1 MAFNKKSGSSELI
14 DALKKNKI
22 KDIFVYPGGTIAPI
36 LDLLEKKKI
45 KTFCSRH
52 EQGAGYAALAAS
64 KIKKKTQVCMVSS
77 GPGVTNVVTPVADAY
92 FDSIPMLIITGQVGQ
107 KDMKKS
113 TGLRQRGFQE
123 VDTISLFK
131 SIVKASFQPKR
142 PEEVYKIIDKA
153 FQISIMGRPGPVL
166 IDMPMNIQRGFLK
179 NKRIFNSRKNIKI
192 TRIFYKKNKIKKI
205 YDLFKK
211 SKKPLILC
219 GQGVILSNME
229 QEIRKIS
236 LKCQIPVTMSLM
248 ALGVIS
254 SDNKFSLGFHG
265 HTGNQA
271 AGIAIQECD
280 LLIVIGSRLDIRQI
294 GTQNKK
300 FAKNAKIIRI
310 DIDINEIKNSRVF
323 CDLNLIGPIQF
334 WLPIFFKTISK
345 IQNDYKEWINRVC
358 EIKKTNQL
366 FYEKS
371 NKLKAQQI
379 IEEFNILT
387 KYKKKV
393 ICVTGVGQHQQWT
406 ARHFIFNNP
415 RRIWFTS
422 GGHGTMGY
430 DLPVS
435 IGAQY
440 SSKKSLVLCFVGDGS
455 FQMNIQ
461 ELASLSTYNLP
472 VKIIVLD
479 NERLGIVSQFQKLNF
494 KKDPTCGKKWNP
506 DFCKLANSYRVF
518 SKKVTSSRNL
528 KKKIKEILNHKGP
541 ALLHCI
547 IDPNE
552 ELSPMLLAGQE
563 LDKMWKK

>member
-1 MAFNKKSGSSELI
+1 M
-14 DALKKNKI
+14 
-22 KDIFVYPGGTIAPI
+22 
-36 LDLLEKKKI
+36 DLLEKKKI
-45 KTFCSRH
+45 KIFCSRH

-77 GPGVTNVVTPVADAY
+77 GPGVTNIITPVADAY
-92 FDSIPMLIITGQVGQ
+92 FDSVPMLIITGQVGQ
-107 KDMKKS
+107 NDMKKL
-113 TGLRQRGFQE
+113 TGLRQKGFQE

-131 SIVKASFQPKR
+131 TIVKASFQPKR

-153 FQISIMGRPGPVL
+153 FQISIIGRPGPVL
-166 IDMPMNIQRGFLK
+166 IDMPMNIQRSFLK
-179 NKRIFNSRKNIKI
+179 NKRIFNSKKKIKI
-192 TRIFYKKNKIKKI
+192 SKIFPKKNKIKKI
-205 YDLFKK
+205 YDFFKE

-219 GQGVILSNME
+219 GQGAIISNVEKM
-229 QEIRKIS
+229 IRRIS
-236 LKCQIPVTMSLM
+236 LKHQIPVTMSLM
-248 ALGVIS
+248 ALGVIP

-280 LLIVIGSRLDIRQI
+280 LLIVIGSRLDLRQV

-300 FAKNAKIIRI
+300 FAKNARIIRI
-310 DIDINEIKNSRVF
+310 DIDINEIKNSRVS
-323 CDLNLIGPIQF
+323 CNINLIGPIQF
-334 WLPIFFKTISK
+334 WLPVFLKTISTIK
-345 IQNDYKEWINRVC
+345 NDYREWTNRVS

-371 NKLKAQQI
+371 NKLKPQQI
-379 IEEFNILT
+379 IEEFDILT

-406 ARHFIFNNP
+406 ARHFTFNNP
-415 RRIWFTS
+415 RRLWFTS
-422 GGHGTMGY
+422 GGHGAMGY

-461 ELASLSTYNLP
+461 ELASLHTYNLP

-494 KKDPTCGKKWNP
+494 KKDPSCGQKWNP
-506 DFCKLANSYRVF
+506 EFCKLASSYGVF

-528 KKKIKEILNHKGP
+528 RKKIKEILNHKGP

-547 IDPNE
+547 TDSNE